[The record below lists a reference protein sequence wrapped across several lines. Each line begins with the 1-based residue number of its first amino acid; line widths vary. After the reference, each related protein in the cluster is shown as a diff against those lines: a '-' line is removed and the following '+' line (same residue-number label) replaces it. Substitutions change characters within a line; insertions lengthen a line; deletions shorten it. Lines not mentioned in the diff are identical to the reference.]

1 MSVIAAFGIII
12 NAYLI
17 ACYVFLFINSGLKLL
32 YRKIIKELK
41 KWTFRDAV
49 RSWGFDGYDEDEML
63 TEKEKALGMT
73 DHWRPHFRPHFSWGL
88 FAFKFF
94 VSPFVFFY
102 YIFMVLFRI
111 IILPILYFIGEN

>member
-12 NAYLI
+12 NVYLI

-102 YIFMVLFRI
+102 YIFMILFRI

>member
-1 MSVIAAFGIII
+1 MSDLAVFGIVI
-12 NAYLI
+12 NMYLI

-32 YRKIIKELK
+32 YRKITKESK

-49 RSWGFDGYDEDEML
+49 RSWGFEDEDEML

-73 DHWRPHFRPHFSWGL
+73 DYWRPHFSWRL
-88 FAFKFF
+88 FAFKLFI
-94 VSPFVFFY
+94 SLFVFLY
-102 YIFMVLFRI
+102 YILVVLFRI

>member
-17 ACYVFLFINSGLKLL
+17 ASYVFLFINSGLKLL
-32 YRKIIKELK
+32 YRKITKESK

-49 RSWGFDGYDEDEML
+49 RSWGFEGYDEDEML
-63 TEKEKALGMT
+63 TEKEKALGIT
-73 DHWRPHFRPHFSWGL
+73 ASWRPGFSWSF
-88 FAFKFF
+88 FAFNFF
-94 VSPFVFFY
+94 VSPFMFLYYVFL
-102 YIFMVLFRI
+102 ILLRI

>member
-49 RSWGFDGYDEDEML
+49 RSWGFDSYDEDEML

>member
-32 YRKIIKELK
+32 YRKIKKESK

-49 RSWGFDGYDEDEML
+49 RSWGFEIEDEML

-73 DHWRPHFRPHFSWGL
+73 DNWDLHFSWRRFSWGL

-111 IILPILYFIGEN
+111 IILPISYFIGEN